1 MSDKIGYTIE
11 EAAPLLSLTEHQ
23 LRDLVT
29 ARRIRH
35 SRVGG
40 ENGRGVRFARKHL
53 EDFMDRNEVEVQQ

>member
-1 MSDKIGYTIE
+1 MDRQIGYTIE
-11 EAAPLLSLTEHQ
+11 EAAPLISVTENQ

-40 ENGRGVRFARKHL
+40 ENGRGVRFTREQL
-53 EDFMDRNEVEVQQ
+53 EDFMARNEVAVQE

>member
-1 MSDKIGYTIE
+1 MDQQIGFTVK
-11 EAAPLLSLTEHQ
+11 EAAPLISVSEKQ

-40 ENGRGVRFARKHL
+40 ENGRGVRFTL
-53 EDFMDRNEVEVQQ
+53 EQLADFLARNEVAVQE